1 MILTPMYTIFRPTYP
16 RLPEADFLVHGA
28 WWLSWLWQSPHHS
41 YAMRPP
47 ISTCTHLFLSFF
59 VLRLSHFCCAVSLCI
74 VRIVTQACTYHVLCW
89 KMINQSNRCRWGKW
103 GGELWEARF
112 REKNCSKIFTK
123 RCRLV
128 KIVSYI
134 GSRRRCRD
142 LLQPAC
148 LALYCMQ
155 LSQVALATLW
165 PPMIDRWDHPIEP
178 NRMGS
183 GPIVWCDAI
192 IKNTDSYRAPGWVAA
207 CEQADRLSILSVRC
221 FSFTFVFPLRFAHT
235 WLSHLNYGNVNET
248 FAPPAAMRHLSGLK
262 DLRAQHV
269 SLPRCMNLWKPNLEL
284 RMLLLLKDNAPAVD
298 TESAI
303 ELVDVCPRF
312 TDTLVTTSSC

>member
-74 VRIVTQACTYHVLCW
+74 VRIVTHACIYHVLCW

-142 LLQPAC
+142 LLQPC
-148 LALYCMQ
+148 MPGTVLYAAE
-155 LSQVALATLW
+155 SISPSYALATNDW
-165 PPMIDRWDHPIEP
+165 P
-178 NRMGS
+178 MGS
-183 GPIVWCDAI
+183 S
-192 IKNTDSYRAPGWVAA
+192 NR
-207 CEQADRLSILSVRC
+207 
-221 FSFTFVFPLRFAHT
+221 
-235 WLSHLNYGNVNET
+235 
-248 FAPPAAMRHLSGLK
+248 
-262 DLRAQHV
+262 
-269 SLPRCMNLWKPNLEL
+269 
-284 RMLLLLKDNAPAVD
+284 
-298 TESAI
+298 TESDGI
-303 ELVDVCPRF
+303 GSDSLMRCNY
-312 TDTLVTTSSC
+312 